1 MEGEA
6 RRVAPRIWA
15 RVAAGP
21 NLEAKSTRHQAPRA
35 RVGVSAPRAVA
46 DVNVLVSAARTP
58 NRLSLDDAMAAG
70 GSLASPASMRR
81 MCSWKTCGSRSR
93 LYSGN
98 FNAVVGCLA
107 PLTRR
112 PAKIGRPETWLTSTS
127 VQPSTASF
135 SLMGLL
141 DCKTIW
147 RGRAYRERDR
157 LAAVGAFLCRCRHVV
172 LLGPLGN
179 FIAFGEVEGS

>member
-112 PAKIGRPETWLTSTS
+112 PAKIGRPET
-127 VQPSTASF
+127 
-135 SLMGLL
+135 
-141 DCKTIW
+141 IW